1 MEAARYACAYGMASE
16 QGGEMKD
23 HTIIEAP
30 SQWEYLRV
38 ALVIFG
44 ALATGWV
51 LRGLVIC

>member
-1 MEAARYACAYGMASE
+1 
-16 QGGEMKD
+16 MKD
-23 HTIIEAP
+23 HVIIEAP
-30 SQWEYLRV
+30 SQMEYLRV

>member
-1 MEAARYACAYGMASE
+1 
-16 QGGEMKD
+16 MKD

-38 ALVIFG
+38 ALVILG

>member
-1 MEAARYACAYGMASE
+1 
-16 QGGEMKD
+16 MKP
-23 HTIIEAP
+23 HVIIEAP
-30 SQWEYLRV
+30 SQMEYFRV

>member
-1 MEAARYACAYGMASE
+1 MPMLAIKQLKGLL
-16 QGGEMKD
+16 MKP
-23 HTIIEAP
+23 HVIIEAP
-30 SQWEYLRV
+30 SQMEYLRV